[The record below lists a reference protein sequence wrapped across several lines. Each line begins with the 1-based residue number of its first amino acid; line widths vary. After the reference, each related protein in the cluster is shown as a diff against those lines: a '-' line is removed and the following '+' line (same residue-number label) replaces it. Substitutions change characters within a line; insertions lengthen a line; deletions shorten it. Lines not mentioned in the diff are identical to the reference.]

1 MKIFK
6 VSILEDK
13 WKKKLKRLESLTIQM
28 ELEELCGIATS
39 PVAKTDKGYKI
50 FSMEIKFHS

>member
-1 MKIFK
+1 M
-6 VSILEDK
+6 
-13 WKKKLKRLESLTIQM
+13 KKKLKRLESLTIQM